1 MRPVFVLSAART
13 PIGKFGGAFA
23 SLTAADLGEA
33 AAKAALERSGLPP
46 AAVDE
51 TIFGHARQAG
61 GGPNTAR
68 QVSHRAGVPDSV
80 PAFTVNKACA
90 SSLKAITLGALTIAA
105 GENDVVLAGG
115 TECMSA
121 TPYLLPRA
129 RFGMR
134 MGDAEVVDAMYR
146 DGFLCPLCGQLMG
159 ETAENLV
166 REYGILR
173 AEQDA
178 YAARVAAPRGRRVER
193 GPLRRRDRSG
203 LRRRQEGQRD
213 GRRPTSIRART
224 PVSNPSASFRRSS
237 IRRAPSTPATPP
249 ASPTARRPSS
259 SGPRRRR
266 RRPASSRS
274 PAWPRGPRRAWIRRG
289 WASARCRR
297 SARSS
302 RRRSWR
308 FRTSTSSSSTRPSP
322 RRSSPA
328 RGTSRSIPT
337 RLNVNGGAIAL
348 GHPIGATGARIAT
361 TLLHELRRRGAK
373 RGIATLCVSGRHGD
387 GGPLRAA
394 LTAAHK
400 RAEPLQ

>member
-13 PIGKFGGAFA
+13 PIGKFGGSFA
-23 SLTAADLGEA
+23 SLSAADLGEV
-33 AAKAALERSGLPP
+33 AAKAALARSGLPA

-80 PAFTVNKACA
+80 PAYTVNKACA
-90 SSLKAITLGALTIAA
+90 SSLKAITLGALSIAA

-121 TPYLLPRA
+121 TPYMLTGA

-134 MGDAEVVDAMYR
+134 MGHGEVVDGMYR

-178 YAARVAAPRGRRVER
+178 YAAESQRRAGAASDSRRFADEIVPVEVKGRKGSVLVEKDEHPRPGTTVESLSKLAPVFDSDNGTVHAGNSSGITDGAAALVLATEEEAKKAGVEPLGRVAAWTAAGVEPAR
-193 GPLRRRDRSG
+193 MGIGPVSA
-203 LRRRQEGQRD
+203 
-213 GRRPTSIRART
+213 IRALLAKAGRKLSEIDLLEMNEAFAAQ
-224 PVSNPSASFRRSS
+224 VIACARELSFDM
-237 IRRAPSTPATPP
+237 
-249 ASPTARRPSS
+249 
-259 SGPRRRR
+259 
-266 RRPASSRS
+266 SRV
-274 PAWPRGPRRAWIRRG
+274 
-289 WASARCRR
+289 
-297 SARSS
+297 
-302 RRRSWR
+302 
-308 FRTSTSSSSTRPSP
+308 
-322 RRSSPA
+322 
-328 RGTSRSIPT
+328 
-337 RLNVNGGAIAL
+337 NVNGGAIAL

-361 TLLHELRRRGAK
+361 TLLHEMKKRDAK
-373 RGIATLCVSGRHGD
+373 TGIATLCVSGGMGMAVLFER
-387 GGPLRAA
+387 P
-394 LTAAHK
+394 
-400 RAEPLQ
+400 

>member
-13 PIGKFGGAFA
+13 PIGKFGGSFA
-23 SLTAADLGEA
+23 SMSAADLGEV

-68 QVSHRAGVPDSV
+68 QVSHRAGMPDAV

-90 SSLKAITLGALTIAA
+90 SSLKALTLGALTIAA
-105 GENDVVLAGG
+105 GENDVVLVGG

-129 RFGMR
+129 RFGAR
-134 MGDAEVVDAMYR
+134 MGNVEVVDAMHR

-178 YAARVAAPRGRRVER
+178 YAAESQRRAAEAAASGRFADEIAPVTVAGKKGSVAVAADEHPRPDSTADAMAKLPPVFDPEGTVHAGNSSGITDGAAALVLATEEEVAKAGVEPLARVAAW
-193 GPLRRRDRSG
+193 
-203 LRRRQEGQRD
+203 
-213 GRRPTSIRART
+213 
-224 PVSNPSASFRRSS
+224 VSA
-237 IRRAPSTPATPP
+237 
-249 ASPTARRPSS
+249 
-259 SGPRRRR
+259 GVD
-266 RRPASSRS
+266 
-274 PAWPRGPRRAWIRRG
+274 
-289 WASARCRR
+289 
-297 SARSS
+297 
-302 RRRSWR
+302 
-308 FRTSTSSSSTRPSP
+308 
-322 RRSSPA
+322 PA
-328 RGTSRSIPT
+328 RMGIGPVPAVRALLEKTKTKLSDVDLVELNEAFAAQVIACARDLP
-337 RLNVNGGAIAL
+337 LDLGKVNVNGGAIAL

-361 TLLHELRRRGAK
+361 TLLYEMRRRNAR
-373 RGIATLCVSGRHGD
+373 RGIATLCVSGGMGMAVLFER
-387 GGPLRAA
+387 
-394 LTAAHK
+394 
-400 RAEPLQ
+400 